1 MENLSRKAK
10 REIRSEV
17 EHQFRDLC
25 PYLTEEVWEKLFEM
39 QCVANLDFKSGEFD
53 INFFV
58 NGYDDDDDN
67 LLIKKV
73 SKETLKLIPERNL
86 IALVALGIDGEE
98 YCKAIE
104 KAMEETGAGFSGEE
118 KMIYNM
124 VKQILRKTDGTL
136 AAAVAGKNFDS
147 DPDFLFIMPTPF
159 SEIKPMLDIFGDEIP
174 KDIYI
179 DGDKKAFSVTNIRTY
194 TYGDAKPSF
203 EKAGN
208 ATSSYVYAYVDAE
221 PIVDAYF
228 TERTR
233 RTIPEE
239 ARFLNTWRRLAD
251 LFDFAQ
257 LKVEK
262 RDEAT
267 IEFVLN
273 EDSKNSLALFLEQGI
288 KIGVACVEYDKV
300 RAQRYNYDYLL
311 DEDYYDVEVVEAE
324 EPAPAEQG
332 E

>member
-1 MENLSRKAK
+1 MANDDS
-10 REIRSEV
+10 
-17 EHQFRDLC
+17 Q
-25 PYLTEEVWEKLFEM
+25 TEENPADNCDEDAPENPRKCYIFCPPGDRASLFAE
-39 QCVANLDFKSGEFD
+39 VDRKTAAP
-53 INFFV
+53 
-58 NGYDDDDDN
+58 
-67 LLIKKV
+67 
-73 SKETLKLIPERNL
+73 LIPEFQDYVLDSL

-104 KAMEETGAGFSGEE
+104 KAIEETGAGFSGEE

-208 ATSSYVYAYVDAE
+208 AASSYVYAYVDAE

-273 EDSKNSLALFLEQGI
+273 EDSKNSLSLFLEQGI